1 LDPDAVEKAVQ
12 SWSEAD
18 RRRRV
23 GPDPEALSAALLR
36 MQLPQQQSAS
46 PAAQPGGHLLL
57 DMAAPVAGA
66 GLDLVAMGIH
76 AIGRLFERG
85 D

>member
-1 LDPDAVEKAVQ
+1 M
-12 SWSEAD
+12 WSEAES
-18 RRRRV
+18 RRRV
-23 GPDPEALSAALLR
+23 GPTPEALAGALLR
-36 MQLPQQQSAS
+36 MQLPQQQSVS
-46 PAAQPGGHLLL
+46 PGVQLGSHLLV
-57 DMAAPVAGA
+57 DVGAHGVGAGP